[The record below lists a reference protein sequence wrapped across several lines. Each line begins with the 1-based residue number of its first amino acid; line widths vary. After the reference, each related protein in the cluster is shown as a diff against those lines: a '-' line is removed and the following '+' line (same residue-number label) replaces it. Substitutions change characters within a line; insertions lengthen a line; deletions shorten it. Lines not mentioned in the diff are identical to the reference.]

1 LFTSSPS
8 ITTTKILIEDFGRP
22 NIRDELDNGFERVT
36 MHLVDI
42 PSTTTELVNNGSI
55 IVEERVGRGNL
66 VFENFESQKDFLLV

>member
-55 IVEERVGRGNL
+55 IVEERVGRG
-66 VFENFESQKDFLLV
+66 